1 MNITSERRLTIV
13 VNQIIH
19 EWINNVL
26 NQLQNKV
33 SISIDISNTFTST
46 EKRQSSSSR
55 SKSSEFISSS
65 KTNNRKYRRDMS
77 RHSSQQ
83 SLLSHECSREAS
95 ITRWCWEITKRREN
109 RKTFSNDEHA
119 YLMRR
124 ALFYFQAL
132 IFSECIR
139 IKLNVW
145 AEHKSD
151 AINDF
156 ILKVWKKCKRMF
168 ERNIERHS
176 KIMNV
181 SQNFET
187 RIVKSFTSN
196 TCKNTNVNIN
206 VRFNRR
212 VSN

>member
-1 MNITSERRLTIV
+1 
-13 VNQIIH
+13 
-19 EWINNVL
+19 
-26 NQLQNKV
+26 
-33 SISIDISNTFTST
+33 
-46 EKRQSSSSR
+46 
-55 SKSSEFISSS
+55 
-65 KTNNRKYRRDMS
+65 MS
-77 RHSSQQ
+77 RHSSRQ

-95 ITRWCWEITKRREN
+95 ITRWCWETTKRRES

-124 ALFYFQAL
+124 AFFYFQTL

-145 AEHKSD
+145 AKHKFD
-151 AINDF
+151 AINDL

-187 RIVKSFTSN
+187 RIVESLTSN
-196 TCKNTNVNIN
+196 TCKNTNVNID